1 MPPAEE
7 HPQTVADEQQLQVAA
22 GAAAAVL
29 EVDVPWLH
37 PGISWRLKLIGREAD
52 FDQCCCAVAVM
63 LCMLSHALRRCSLH
77 TLTDSAGI
85 KSSTAYCSLQQ
96 G

>member
-29 EVDVPWLH
+29 EVDVP
-37 PGISWRLKLIGREAD
+37 
-52 FDQCCCAVAVM
+52 
-63 LCMLSHALRRCSLH
+63 
-77 TLTDSAGI
+77 
-85 KSSTAYCSLQQ
+85 
-96 G
+96 